1 MLQIYFDFSG
11 YSDMAIGLGKMLG
24 FNYPENF
31 NFPYISTSITD
42 FWRRWHM
49 TLSTW
54 FRDYVYIPL
63 GGNRCGLRRQ
73 IINILI
79 VWILTGVW
87 HGASWNFVLWGLY
100 FGVILIIE
108 KYVIKNILEKT
119 PKVLKH
125 LYALILIIIGWVI
138 FAANDLSGIANYL
151 QKMFINGKIL
161 DNEFIFYLKNY
172 FWFLSQYAYQAM
184 Y

>member
-1 MLQIYFDFSG
+1 
-11 YSDMAIGLGKMLG
+11 
-24 FNYPENF
+24 
-31 NFPYISTSITD
+31 
-42 FWRRWHM
+42 M

-79 VWILTGVW
+79 VWILTGIW

-138 FAANDLSGIANYL
+138 FAANDLSGIATYL

-172 FWFLSQYAYQAM
+172 FWFILFGILLSTPILSKIKMNKVLEVITVIVYIVLFLLTIALLVSDSYNPFL
-184 Y
+184 YFRF